1 MELWLYSRTLVWYQT
16 RQDGNLAM
24 AILMSRVPPLLWH
37 KHATTKSGGPSAT
50 FICYEYSC
58 MQVFILQ
65 LHVCPRKWVELW
77 LYSWTL
83 VLCQTGVEIWLYSWT
98 LVLCQT
104 RGGNLAIFM
113 DSCIVSDRGGN
124 LAIFMYCWLD
134 SGKISWLYYSGTLQQ
149 RTQYI

>member
-104 RGGNLAIFM
+104 GVEIWLY
-113 DSCIVSDRGGN
+113 SDRGWNSGYIHGLLYCVRQGWKSGYIHVL
-124 LAIFMYCWLD
+124 LAGL
-134 SGKISWLYYSGTLQQ
+134 
-149 RTQYI
+149 R